1 MNSQPEDILREI
13 FKRCLDTDF
22 PHMQPFRPTEA
33 PMLLCGV
40 CVLWRTIAL
49 TMSEL
54 WARLS
59 VSIGREA
66 SEQPQP
72 ATDLIQLWISRSN
85 RQPLTLV
92 LKDLGQRANTT
103 EAAHRVLQ
111 LFVLHIH
118 RWQNITLALP
128 NLTFPSALVS
138 PNSGASELRI
148 ANLEF
153 GIDPELQIHDSAKVA
168 ALTRLLTVSS
178 QLHTLYWQS
187 DALAL
192 QCISIHWA
200 RLTVL
205 DLVPV
210 WWPMSAILHLMEQ
223 APKLR
228 SLSTLM
234 TGACPVVRPIVLPDL
249 VILWINCDADVGP
262 FFKLLTVPSLQNL
275 NVSRT
280 NATVPAPQTDVVRCL
295 TRSGIQLHAAI
306 FTSLY
311 LPNSEFIDFLRLSS
325 SLQLLEISNNGAAT
339 ITDEILRLLTPGDIP
354 CLCPNLQ
361 TIRFLEDSVF
371 IHGYF
376 TFGDGGARR
385 APQTSS
391 AFPIALL
398 SQLVVDFTEPELSKH
413 THDIHRLRTLGQTTG
428 FRAWINEPETGVS
441 VRE

>member
-22 PHMQPFRPTEA
+22 PHVQPFRPTEA
-33 PMLLCGV
+33 PMLLCRV

-72 ATDLIQLWISRSN
+72 NTDLIQLWISRSN

-92 LKDLGQRANTT
+92 LKDLGQRANIT
-103 EAAHRVLQ
+103 EAADRVLQ
-111 LFVLHIH
+111 LFLLHIH
-118 RWQNITLALP
+118 RWQSITLTLP
-128 NLTFPSALVS
+128 NLAFPSVLAGL
-138 PNSGASELRI
+138 NSGAPALRI

-168 ALTRLLTVSS
+168 ALTRLLTASS

-187 DALAL
+187 DARAL
-192 QCISIHWA
+192 QLISIHWA

-210 WWPMSAILHLMEQ
+210 WWPMSAILCLMEQ

-228 SLSTLM
+228 SLSTLI
-234 TGACPVVRPIVLPDL
+234 TDACPVVRPIVLPDL

-262 FFKLLTVPSLQNL
+262 FFKLLTVPSLQNF
-275 NVSRT
+275 NMSRT
-280 NATVPAPQTDVVRCL
+280 NVRNPAPQTDVVRCL
-295 TRSGIQLHAAI
+295 SRSGVQLHVAI

-311 LPNSEFIDFLRLSS
+311 LPSSEFIDFLRLSS

-354 CLCPNLQ
+354 CLCPNLRI
-361 TIRFLEDSVF
+361 IRFLENSLSSTD
-371 IHGYF
+371 
-376 TFGDGGARR
+376 TFLSAMVAARR
-385 APQTSS
+385 APQAST

-398 SQLVVDFTEPELSKH
+398 SKLVVDFTEAELSKH
-413 THDIHRLRTLGQTTG
+413 AQDIHRLRTLEQTTG
-428 FRAWINEPETGVS
+428 FRAWINEPETGILIP
-441 VRE
+441 E